1 MFPRAL
7 DAEFRRFSVGPFFQV
22 AADVEA
28 HGIGTHTGFRVDEVA
43 LEFPDVV
50 GVFSDEFI
58 ELVFHKSST
67 VVIQGVFRAWGEG
80 GPAFEFHVEVSDL
93 FTETAFYFL

>member
-1 MFPRAL
+1 M
-7 DAEFRRFSVGPFFQV
+7 
-22 AADVEA
+22 EA

-80 GPAFEFHVEVSDL
+80 GPAFEFYVEVSDL